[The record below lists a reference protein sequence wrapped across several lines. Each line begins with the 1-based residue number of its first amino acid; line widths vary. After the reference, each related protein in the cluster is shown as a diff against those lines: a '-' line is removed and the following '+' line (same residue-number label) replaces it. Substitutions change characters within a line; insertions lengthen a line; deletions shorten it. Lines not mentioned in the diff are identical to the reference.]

1 MKKRGSAW
9 SIKMEISVWLG
20 IALAVSA
27 FLNVV
32 FFWLL
37 REQSSRLSI
46 IADNS
51 SDLIDLISSFRD
63 HVKAVYSLDSF
74 YGDETLEGLMAHA
87 RSLTSLLEEQ
97 YGEIADLA
105 EEIEYQNEEI
115 QEDAE
120 KEEEKEQHVFYGG
133 TRAGNS

>member
-1 MKKRGSAW
+1 
-9 SIKMEISVWLG
+9 MEISVWLG

-51 SDLIDLISSFRD
+51 SDLIELISSFRD

-120 KEEEKEQHVFYGG
+120 KEEKKEQHVFYGG
-133 TRAGNS
+133 TRTGNN

>member
-1 MKKRGSAW
+1 
-9 SIKMEISVWLG
+9 MEISVWLG

-120 KEEEKEQHVFYGG
+120 KEEEKEQHVFYG
-133 TRAGNS
+133 

>member
-1 MKKRGSAW
+1 
-9 SIKMEISVWLG
+9 MEINVWLG
-20 IALAVSA
+20 VALVISA
-27 FLNVV
+27 LLNVV

-46 IADNS
+46 VADNS
-51 SDLIDLISSFRD
+51 SDLIELISSFAD

-87 RSLTSLLEEQ
+87 RSLRALLEEQ

-105 EEIEYQNEEI
+105 EIIEYEI
-115 QEDAE
+115 QENEQNAE

-133 TRAGNS
+133 ARESNN

>member
-1 MKKRGSAW
+1 
-9 SIKMEISVWLG
+9 MEISVWLG